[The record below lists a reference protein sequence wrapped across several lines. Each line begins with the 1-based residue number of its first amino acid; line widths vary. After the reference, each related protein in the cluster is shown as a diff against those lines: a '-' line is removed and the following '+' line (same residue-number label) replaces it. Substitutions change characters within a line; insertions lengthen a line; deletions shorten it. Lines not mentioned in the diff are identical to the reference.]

1 MFFIWCMNR
10 GTVGYRSCAKRNESL
25 ITEAARADLSSFDS
39 EKDVKRKDCRRDDS
53 VLHHIME
60 KAKLWGKKTDGG
72 LPGAGRR
79 LTSGWG
85 SGRGDGCCKARK

>member
-1 MFFIWCMNR
+1 MRIS
-10 GTVGYRSCAKRNESL
+10 RSFYSENDAKRE
-25 ITEAARADLSSFDS
+25 
-39 EKDVKRKDCRRDDS
+39 DCRRDDS

-79 LTSGWG
+79 LTSGWAQVG
-85 SGRGDGCCKARK
+85 VMDAVKLESDGMHVSKHVGWNAKTNEL